1 MNIEKIFAAIS
12 AWIILLPL
20 VTGLK
25 IFNRFS
31 KDSYCILFVVFLG
44 TIPSML
50 KALTT
55 EEHHL
60 NVSYNLY
67 TLAEFFLY
75 YKLFENKVTRF
86 RKGFSALLVLYCIIA
101 SLFIFQLGIVNHFLS
116 ELVCINSFI
125 YLGWM
130 LLIILEQYRSEKVD
144 LIFEYENP
152 FVWYFSAILIYSSC
166 TLLYFFLEEY
176 IKSRPEP
183 NMHNLKIIH
192 HVFNI
197 LLNLFFT
204 AGLLKDGRTIPFR
217 SKNRI
222 GKSRTSIPNSVA

>member
-1 MNIEKIFAAIS
+1 MTIEKIFAAIS
-12 AWIILLPL
+12 AWVILLPL
-20 VTGLK
+20 LTGIR

-31 KDSYCILFVVFLG
+31 KDSYYILFVVFLG

-50 KALTT
+50 KALTS
-55 EEHHL
+55 EEHQL
-60 NVSYNLY
+60 NISYNLY

-75 YKLFENKVTRF
+75 YKLFETKVTRF
-86 RKGFSALLVLYCIIA
+86 KVGFKALLIVYCIIS
-101 SLFIFQLGIVNHFLS
+101 SLFIYQLGIINHFLN

-130 LLIILEQYRSEKVD
+130 LLIILEQYRSEKID

-197 LLNLFFT
+197 LLNIFFT
-204 AGLLKDGRTIPFR
+204 TGLLKDGRTIHYPG
-217 SKNRI
+217 KNRL
-222 GKSRTSIPNSVA
+222 GKDNRSTLNNIA